1 MIEFNPDGSIRLPE
15 KILNQRREHR
25 QKMQKQRAILVH
37 KDIVSDRPPK
47 RCILHISLSEAIDDN
62 RFMETIYRYFQN
74 ESEVPSKFSKI
85 NEKEFEIEIGTCL
98 RRCTD
103 CSSLMQKYKEFLS
116 GNVIVEKGNCT
127 FGDSRANFSYEDYF
141 D

>member
-1 MIEFNPDGSIRLPE
+1 MIEFNPDGSIKLPE
-15 KILNQRREHR
+15 KILNQKREYD
-25 QKMQKQRAILVH
+25 QKMQKQRAILVR
-37 KDIVSDRPPK
+37 KDLVSDRSPK
-47 RCILHISLSEAIDDN
+47 RCILHISLSEALNDN
-62 RFMETIYRYFQN
+62 RFMETIYDYFQN
-74 ESEVPSKFSKI
+74 DSEVPSKFSKI

-103 CSSLMQKYKEFLS
+103 CGSLIQKYKEFLS

-127 FGDSRANFSYEDYF
+127 FGDNKANFSYEDHF